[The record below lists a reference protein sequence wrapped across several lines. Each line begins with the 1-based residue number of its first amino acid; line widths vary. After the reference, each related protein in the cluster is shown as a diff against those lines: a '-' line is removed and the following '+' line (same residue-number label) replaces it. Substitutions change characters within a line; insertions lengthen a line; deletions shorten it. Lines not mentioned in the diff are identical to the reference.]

1 MAEAMTVDAPGE
13 DVPLA
18 PAPGEVARLTA
29 AASARARDDGA
40 HAVKSSVSARDA
52 FDTFEDAH
60 LALMAFHAYA
70 GPEDVAWSERAAT
83 RDGAARDDAA
93 ARDAAAQADESMK
106 LSREA
111 SWTRDVNVFAK
122 TAGDFID
129 AAREKLAESSSKSRV
144 VDVDELALMERL
156 ASAHTREVLRTEK
169 VERQMAVARAATL
182 EREIR
187 HYENLIRLREVEK
200 APELTTIN
208 APPESMTMNAP
219 PESTTMNAPPEST
232 TADSP
237 PENPHL
243 AQT

>member
-1 MAEAMTVDAPGE
+1 MAEAMTGDAPGD

-29 AASARARDDGA
+29 AASARAREDGA
-40 HAVKSSVSARDA
+40 HAVAMLSSVSARDA
-52 FDTFEDAH
+52 FETFEDAH
-60 LALMAFHAYA
+60 STLMAFHAYA

-83 RDGAARDDAA
+83 RDDAARDDDASA
-93 ARDAAAQADESMK
+93 TRDAAAQADESMK

-129 AAREKLAESSSKSRV
+129 ASREKLAEASSTTRV

-156 ASAHTREVLRTEK
+156 SSAHTREVLRTAK
-169 VERQMAVARAATL
+169 VERQMVVARAATL

-200 APELTTIN
+200 T
-208 APPESMTMNAP
+208 
-219 PESTTMNAPPEST
+219 PESTTMNAAPPAT
-232 TADSP
+232 TADRPP

>member
-1 MAEAMTVDAPGE
+1 MTGGDTPGD

-18 PAPGEVARLTA
+18 PAPGEVARLTT

-40 HAVKSSVSARDA
+40 HAVAMLSAVSARDA
-52 FDTFEDAH
+52 FETFEDAH
-60 LALMAFHAYA
+60 STLMAFHAYA

-83 RDGAARDDAA
+83 RDDA
-93 ARDAAAQADESMK
+93 ARDAATRDGAAQADESMK

-111 SWTRDVNVFAK
+111 SWTRDVTVFAK

-129 AAREKLAESSSKSRV
+129 VAREKLAETSSTSRV
-144 VDVDELALMERL
+144 VDVDELALMDRL

-169 VERQMAVARAATL
+169 VERQMVVARAATL

-187 HYENLIRLREVEK
+187 HYENLIHLREVEK
-200 APELTTIN
+200 TPE
-208 APPESMTMNAP
+208 AKTMNAP
-219 PESTTMNAPPEST
+219 PESTA
-232 TADSP
+232 ADHPP

>member
-1 MAEAMTVDAPGE
+1 MKHHSFASLCDDTSEATCGMAEAMTVDAPGD

-29 AASARARDDGA
+29 AASARAREDGA
-40 HAVKSSVSARDA
+40 HAVSMLSSVSARDA
-52 FDTFEDAH
+52 FETFEDAH
-60 LALMAFHAYA
+60 ATLMALHAYA

-83 RDGAARDDAA
+83 RDDAARDD
-93 ARDAAAQADESMK
+93 AAQADESMK

-129 AAREKLAESSSKSRV
+129 ASREKLAEASSTTRV

-169 VERQMAVARAATL
+169 VERQMVVARAATL

-187 HYENLIRLREVEK
+187 HYENLISLREVEK
-200 APELTTIN
+200 T
-208 APPESMTMNAP
+208 
-219 PESTTMNAPPEST
+219 PESTTMNAAAPAT
-232 TADSP
+232 TADRPP

>member
-1 MAEAMTVDAPGE
+1 MKRVVRKTQITNDASN
-13 DVPLA
+13 
-18 PAPGEVARLTA
+18 EVARLTA
-29 AASARARDDGA
+29 AASARAREDGA
-40 HAVKSSVSARDA
+40 HAVAMLRSVSARDA
-52 FDTFEDAH
+52 FETFEDAH
-60 LALMAFHAYA
+60 STLLAFHAYA

-83 RDGAARDDAA
+83 RDDAARDDAA
-93 ARDAAAQADESMK
+93 TRDGAAQADESTK

-129 AAREKLAESSSKSRV
+129 AAREKLSEASSTSRV

-169 VERQMAVARAATL
+169 VERQMVVARAATL

-187 HYENLIRLREVEK
+187 HYENLIRLREVK
-200 APELTTIN
+200 KT
-208 APPESMTMNAP
+208 PESTTMNAP

-232 TADSP
+232 TADRPP

-243 AQT
+243 EQT

>member
-1 MAEAMTVDAPGE
+1 MAEAMTVDAPGD

-40 HAVKSSVSARDA
+40 HAVRMLSSVSARDA
-52 FDTFEDAH
+52 FETFEDAH

-200 APELTTIN
+200 APELTT
-208 APPESMTMNAP
+208 MNAP

-237 PENPHL
+237 PQNPHL

>member
-1 MAEAMTVDAPGE
+1 MAEAMTVDAPGD

-29 AASARARDDGA
+29 AASARAREDGE
-40 HAVKSSVSARDA
+40 HAVAMLSSVSARDA
-52 FDTFEDAH
+52 FETFGDAQST
-60 LALMAFHAYA
+60 LMAFHAYA

-83 RDGAARDDAA
+83 RDDAARDDAA
-93 ARDAAAQADESMK
+93 TRDAAAQADDSRK

-129 AAREKLAESSSKSRV
+129 ASREKLAEASSKTR
-144 VDVDELALMERL
+144 VDELALMERL

-169 VERQMAVARAATL
+169 VERQMVVARAATL

-187 HYENLIRLREVEK
+187 HYENLIRLREAER
-200 APELTTIN
+200 T
-208 APPESMTMNAP
+208 
-219 PESTTMNAPPEST
+219 PESTTMNAPPPAT
-232 TADSP
+232 TADRPP

>member
-1 MAEAMTVDAPGE
+1 MAEAMTVDAPGD

-40 HAVKSSVSARDA
+40 HAVTMLSSVSARDA
-52 FDTFEDAH
+52 FETFEDAH

-200 APELTTIN
+200 APELTT
-208 APPESMTMNAP
+208 MNAP

-237 PENPHL
+237 PQNPHL